1 MTPRQRLFQQH
12 AVVPMGA
19 SDDQCQQQTVAIN

>member
-1 MTPRQRLFQQH
+1 MTPSQRLFQQH
-12 AVVPMGA
+12 AVVPKDA